1 MRNESIPLEH
11 SIYFCSEIFTLK
23 FHYVETEISN
33 VFTLGL
39 DTLCRHNFGHNA
51 IVGASS
57 IMPGEHNGHFFQDK
71 ENDNEKNSNISIT
84 VLRNAYVYFQV
95 LLVRS
100 NTFKGLIA
108 TFSVL
113 LHHCFSRLGC

>member
-1 MRNESIPLEH
+1 MHNESIPREH
-11 SIYFCSEIFTLK
+11 PIYFCSEIFTLK

-39 DTLCRHNFGHNA
+39 DTLCWHNFRHNA

-57 IMPGEHNGHFFQDK
+57 IMPGEHNGHFFQHK

-84 VLRNAYVYFQV
+84 VLRNVYFQV
-95 LLVRS
+95 LLVRMI
-100 NTFKGLIA
+100 NIFKGLMA
-108 TFSVL
+108 TFIVL
-113 LHHCFSRLGC
+113 LHHCFSRLGF